1 MWSSTRSCAAE
12 PRTRGLRHTRAA
24 ALALVLAALGPLVAT
39 PPALAREA
47 AAATIPAE
55 ARQYLG
61 EPRLSGSGR
70 LTWFGLHVYDAAL
83 YLPPGVPLG
92 ALDDA
97 RFVLELR
104 YARALEGRAIA
115 TASRDEMARMNLA
128 DAATLARWT
137 EQMARLFPD
146 VKRDQR
152 LVGVNLPGRGV
163 SFYFDGRPL
172 GTIDDPAF
180 ARAFF
185 AIWLDER
192 TRAPQLRQALLA
204 GKPARP

>member
-1 MWSSTRSCAAE
+1 MSCNTRSFAAE
-12 PRTRGLRHTRAA
+12 PPARRPGCRFA
-24 ALALVLAALGPLVAT
+24 LAALLALLPLLAA
-39 PPALAREA
+39 PPAAAREA
-47 AAATIPAE
+47 AAATISPQ

-61 EPRLSGSGR
+61 DARLSGSGR

-83 YLPPGVPLG
+83 FVPSG
-92 ALDDA
+92 TAPAALLDG
-97 RFVLELR
+97 RFVLELH

-152 LVGVNLPGRGV
+152 LAGVNLPGRGV
-163 SFYFDGRPL
+163 SFYFEGRPI

-192 TRAPQLRQALLA
+192 TRVPQLRQALLA
-204 GKPARP
+204 GNPARP

>member
-12 PRTRGLRHTRAA
+12 PRARRMRLRLAA
-24 ALALVLAALGPLVAT
+24 TLATLAALLVT
-39 PPALAREA
+39 QPAVAREA
-47 AAATIPAE
+47 AAADMPAQ
-55 ARQYLG
+55 ARQYLV
-61 EPRLSGSGR
+61 EPRLAGSGR

-83 YLPPGVPLG
+83 YLPASVAPA
-92 ALDDA
+92 ALADA

-104 YARALEGRAIA
+104 YARPLDGRAIA
-115 TASRDEMARMNLA
+115 IASRDEMARMNLA
-128 DAATLARWT
+128 DPATLARWT

-204 GKPARP
+204 GAPARP

>member
-12 PRTRGLRHTRAA
+12 PRSGRLRLRLVAAIA
-24 ALALVLAALGPLVAT
+24 ALAPLLTPQSAT
-39 PPALAREA
+39 ARET
-47 AAATIPAE
+47 AAATISAE
-55 ARQYLG
+55 ARSYLG
-61 EPRLSGSGR
+61 EPRLAGTGR

-83 YLPPGVPLG
+83 YLPGGVTPATLG
-92 ALDDA
+92 DS

-152 LVGVNLPGRGV
+152 LAGVNLPGRGV

-204 GKPARP
+204 GTPARP

>member
-1 MWSSTRSCAAE
+1 MSSSTRSCAAK
-12 PRTRGLRHTRAA
+12 PPCSRVSQKLAA
-24 ALALVLAALGPLVAT
+24 ALAALAPLLAQQ
-39 PPALAREA
+39 PAMAREA
-47 AAATIPAE
+47 AAATVSAE
-55 ARQYLG
+55 ARSYLG
-61 EPRLSGSGR
+61 EPRLAGSGR

-83 YLPPGVPLG
+83 YLPGGVTPATLG
-92 ALDDA
+92 DS

-152 LVGVNLPGRGV
+152 L
-163 SFYFDGRPL
+163 
-172 GTIDDPAF
+172 
-180 ARAFF
+180 
-185 AIWLDER
+185 
-192 TRAPQLRQALLA
+192 A
-204 GKPARP
+204 GEVEG

>member
-1 MWSSTRSCAAE
+1 MWSSTRSYASKPRAR
-12 PRTRGLRHTRAA
+12 RTRLQLVA
-24 ALALVLAALGPLVAT
+24 ALAVLAPLLAL
-39 PPALAREA
+39 PPATAREA
-47 AAATIPAE
+47 AAATAPAE
-55 ARQYLG
+55 ARQYLV
-61 EPRLSGSGR
+61 EPRLAGSGR
-70 LTWFGLHVYDAAL
+70 LTWFGLHIYDAAL
-83 YLPPGVPLG
+83 YLPAG
-92 ALDDA
+92 ASPAALADA

-104 YARALEGRAIA
+104 YARALDGRAIA

-128 DAATLARWT
+128 DPATLARWT
-137 EQMARLFPD
+137 EQMARIFPD

-172 GTIDDPAF
+172 GTIDDAAF

-204 GKPARP
+204 SAPARP